1 MRFCPGFSKLV
12 KLHHMGILFM
22 GIRNEDERQHF
33 KTSGDISAKHYLC
46 VLEVLFYQLA
56 TIIGHSD
63 ATAHAF

>member
-1 MRFCPGFSKLV
+1 
-12 KLHHMGILFM
+12 MGILFM

-33 KTSGDISAKHYLC
+33 KTSGGIAAKHYLC

-56 TIIGHSD
+56 TIIGYSD